1 MQFRS
6 RHQAQPNNGL
16 SIIVSRAELRSPATT
31 PAAFREQLDGS
42 DKRVPYLN
50 IYECDPFGTSS
61 LNDNIIKTQILIIM
75 QGGLSERFLR

>member
-1 MQFRS
+1 MPIGALGEQWPQHNS
-6 RHQAQPNNGL
+6 
-16 SIIVSRAELRSPATT
+16 VSRQAAEPATT

>member
-1 MQFRS
+1 MKYV
-6 RHQAQPNNGL
+6 AAVD
-16 SIIVSRAELRSPATT
+16 SINAAVWSAGTMASLQYKLRAAT

-61 LNDNIIKTQILIIM
+61 FNDNIIKRRTDGSYRGI
-75 QGGLSERFLR
+75 E

>member
-1 MQFRS
+1 MRRGSALGEQWPQYNS
-6 RHQAQPNNGL
+6 
-16 SIIVSRAELRSPATT
+16 VSRCRAATT